1 MENWME
7 SMKENTNWYVV
18 QVSTGSEHKL
28 RDMIVKQLEQTGT
41 PYEDCFV
48 PMVEYVRKVDKKY
61 ETKERPMFPGYLFI
75 ISASTT
81 QQVMHQATQEA
92 TQQATEEARQ
102 EDNADADKADNIQ
115 EIAAALKQVIGF
127 TKVLGEGGAFI
138 PLYPKEVEFLLGF
151 SDNQHNVG
159 MSCGFIE
166 NDKVTVTQ
174 GPLVGKEGCIR
185 KINRH
190 KRVAEV
196 EVFFMGRAT
205 RVQVPLEIVT
215 KR

>member
-1 MENWME
+1 M
-7 SMKENTNWYVV
+7 ENTNWYVV

-28 RDMIVKQLEQTGT
+28 RSMIVKQLEQTGI

-48 PMVEYVRKVDKKY
+48 PMVEYVRKVDKQY
-61 ETKERPMFPGYLFI
+61 ETRERPMFPGYLFI
-75 ISASTT
+75 ISAG
-81 QQVMHQATQEA
+81 AKTQE
-92 TQQATEEARQ
+92 
-102 EDNADADKADNIQ
+102 DDADAARKDNIE

-127 TKVLGEGGAFI
+127 TKVLGEDGAFI
-138 PLYPKEVEFLLGF
+138 PLYPKEIEFLLGF

-166 NDKVTVTQ
+166 NDKITVTQ
-174 GPLVGKEGCIR
+174 GPLVGKEGCIQ

-190 KRVAEV
+190 KRIAEV

-205 RVQVPLEIVT
+205 RVQVPLEIVK

>member
-1 MENWME
+1 MENLME
-7 SMKENTNWYVV
+7 CTKETTNWYVV

-28 RDMIVKQLEQTGT
+28 RQLIVKQLEQTGV

-61 ETKERPMFPGYLFI
+61 ETKEKPMFPGYLFI
-75 ISASTT
+75 ISAG
-81 QQVMHQATQEA
+81 
-92 TQQATEEARQ
+92 
-102 EDNADADKADNIQ
+102 DNIQ
-115 EIAAALKQVIGF
+115 DIAAALKQVIGF
-127 TKVLGEGGAFI
+127 TKVLGEDGAFI

-166 NDKVTVTQ
+166 NEKVTVTQ
-174 GPLVGKEGCIR
+174 GPLVGKEGCIQ

-190 KRVAEV
+190 KRIAEV